1 MVIGK
6 LLVQKGILDG
16 SQLRKALSY
25 QKKSQKNGNEN
36 AYLGRIIVELGFTS
50 EKEVIDAINSHY
62 GLNAKSLADNI
73 EDQIRHKRRI
83 FIDNL
88 SGPRIPIWLQLSV
101 ASIFIILV
109 TILSMGYVILNQ
121 QKAQL
126 YRQTVKIGMVSL
138 NYFTNNARIPL
149 LEDNILRLNTLIKEA
164 SKVEGIRYAIIL
176 DQKDIIK
183 AHTNHNQIGEPFVEF
198 KNPEKKV
205 WEEGIERFEYFSENG
220 ERILNLSSAV
230 QFRGKQ
236 LGEVHVGV
244 SLDFIRQLVREKSVL
259 LIGITSV
266 IIFFG
271 IIIAVL
277 LGLNFSRPVSKLVLA
292 TQEISKGNYQYRVE
306 LIRND
311 ELGNLAMAFNQMSR
325 DLWIKSMMQ
334 ESFGKYVGN
343 EVLEMI
349 MENPQSAW
357 LKGKRSEATVLLV
370 DIRGFTNYSDNNEP
384 ETVVGKLNEYF
395 EITSNT
401 VLKHGGYIDKF
412 IGDAVLAVFG
422 VPVYHG
428 DHVKRAVYAAIDI
441 QNNLKK
447 IHKRKNPLLN
457 SAGISINT
465 GVVVSGNIGSQIKME
480 YTVIGDTVNVASR
493 LNSLAGPGEIVL
505 TQGIF
510 NQLSETIKE
519 EKMPPQIIKGK
530 KELIV
535 IYKLI
540 SLKEK

>member
-1 MVIGK
+1 
-6 LLVQKGILDG
+6 
-16 SQLRKALSY
+16 
-25 QKKSQKNGNEN
+25 
-36 AYLGRIIVELGFTS
+36 
-50 EKEVIDAINSHY
+50 
-62 GLNAKSLADNI
+62 
-73 EDQIRHKRRI
+73 
-83 FIDNL
+83 
-88 SGPRIPIWLQLSV
+88 
-101 ASIFIILV
+101 
-109 TILSMGYVILNQ
+109 
-121 QKAQL
+121 
-126 YRQTVKIGMVSL
+126 
-138 NYFTNNARIPL
+138 
-149 LEDNILRLNTLIKEA
+149 
-164 SKVEGIRYAIIL
+164 
-176 DQKDIIK
+176 
-183 AHTNHNQIGEPFVEF
+183 
-198 KNPEKKV
+198 
-205 WEEGIERFEYFSENG
+205 
-220 ERILNLSSAV
+220 
-230 QFRGKQ
+230 
-236 LGEVHVGV
+236 
-244 SLDFIRQLVREKSVL
+244 
-259 LIGITSV
+259 
-266 IIFFG
+266 
-271 IIIAVL
+271 
-277 LGLNFSRPVSKLVLA
+277 
-292 TQEISKGNYQYRVE
+292 
-306 LIRND
+306 
-311 ELGNLAMAFNQMSR
+311 MAFNQMSR

-384 ETVVGKLNEYF
+384 ERVVGKLNEYF

-510 NQLSETIKE
+510 DQLSDTIKV